1 MIPGTSFGKIKIKH
15 KTINSFL
22 KRNWCWTLNQNII
35 LRKKKGITRSRPHNY
50 RTFCSPDNLS
60 YIYLL
65 IHTNAVRFE
74 YSSPSAPSRTSFHI
88 GVQGMVTSDSVLRT
102 MLTTPEDPCSV
113 LRPWRLHTELKPE
126 RIPERPVW
134 VRNFIVVT
142 VMVTELLQS
151 HKTRVNEISLIGP
164 PLKKQSCHD
173 ANFVVTGGTGG
184 CCYDNLWCH
193 PWRHSWH
200 NDDIRCSLALP

>member
-1 MIPGTSFGKIKIKH
+1 METFSALLALCVGKSPVTSE
-15 KTINSFL
+15 TL
-22 KRNWCWTLNQNII
+22 KKMLNCESKYY
-35 LRKKKGITRSRPHNY
+35 LEKKNGITRSRLHNY

-65 IHTNAVRFE
+65 IHTNAVRIE

-88 GVQGMVTSDSVLRT
+88 GVQDMVTSDSVLRT
-102 MLTTPEDPCSV
+102 MLTTPEDATSV
-113 LRPWRLHTELKPE
+113 LRPWRLHTELKPD

-134 VRNFIVVT
+134 IRNFIVVT

-164 PLKKQSCHD
+164 PLKTENCHD
-173 ANFVVTGGTGG
+173 ANCF
-184 CCYDNLWCH
+184 
-193 PWRHSWH
+193 
-200 NDDIRCSLALP
+200 I